1 MEILGIDIGG
11 TGIKGAPVDTTT
23 GVLLAPR
30 FRVLTPPR
38 GKPLAMAECVAEV
51 AKHFAWQEAV
61 GCGFPA
67 AIRNGTAL
75 TAANIHRKWIG
86 RDVKALFSE
95 ATGCPVYV
103 INDADAAGMAEMTF
117 GAGKGR
123 TGVVMVVTIG
133 TGIGT
138 SLFTNGQLLPN
149 TEFGHIEIRCKDAE
163 SRTSDAVRRQK
174 GLSWRAW
181 ARRLDE
187 YLCRME
193 RLVWPELIILGGGA
207 IKEYQR
213 FVPWLNVQAE
223 IVPAQFMNEAG
234 IVGAA
239 LAAES
244 FLRATPKE

>member
-11 TGIKGAPVDTTT
+11 TGIKGAPVDTET
-23 GVLLAPR
+23 GRLLTAR
-30 FRVLTPPR
+30 YRVPTPPQAR
-38 GKPLAMAECVAEV
+38 PLAVAECVADV
-51 AKHFAWQEAV
+51 ARHFAWEDAI

-67 AIRNGTAL
+67 AIRYGTAL

-86 RDVKALFSE
+86 RDVVALFGE
-95 ATGCPVYV
+95 ATGCPVCV
-103 INDADAAGMAEMTF
+103 INDADAAGIAEMTF

-138 SLFTNGQLLPN
+138 AIFTNGQLLPN
-149 TEFGHIEIRCKDAE
+149 TEFGHIEIRGKDAE
-163 SRTSDAVRRQK
+163 TRTSDTVRKRK

-181 ARRLDE
+181 AKRLDE

-193 RLVWPELIILGGGA
+193 RLIWPELIILGGGA
-207 IKEYQR
+207 IKEHER
-213 FVPWLNVQAE
+213 FFPFLTVQAE
-223 IVPAQFMNEAG
+223 VVPAQFMNEAG

-239 LAAES
+239 LAAENFVKTIS
-244 FLRATPKE
+244 KE